1 MEGMGIISSLI
12 KSSLHSQDARLL
24 CLLQVRLA
32 DMAPSRQ
39 ELRGTPKIVM
49 SAFGGPDSA
58 AITRPHSSKFL
69 LVKGTFAAL
78 RVLLHYDYNPL
89 VVLVNLLYT

>member
-1 MEGMGIISSLI
+1 MLVCCAYFKFVWLSWL
-12 KSSLHSQDARLL
+12 RLG
-24 CLLQVRLA
+24 
-32 DMAPSRQ
+32 Q

-69 LVKGTFAAL
+69 LVRGTFAAL

>member
-1 MEGMGIISSLI
+1 MLVCCAYF
-12 KSSLHSQDARLL
+12 LFVWLTWLRLG
-24 CLLQVRLA
+24 
-32 DMAPSRQ
+32 
-39 ELRGTPKIVM
+39 RGTPKIVM

-58 AITRPHSSKFL
+58 AITRPHPSKFL